1 MTRSM
6 PATAT
11 SADPHQTVAMLDF
24 FDPAF
29 HHHDPAVAATR
40 EAHWYARTPIGFA
53 VLRYAEAAELLRD
66 SRLKQGGVEFLAAQG
81 ITTGPAADWMRG
93 LLLCVEGADHNRLR
107 RLVSKAFTPRAV
119 ESLRPSIRRLTH
131 ELVDECA
138 VSGEC
143 EFMSAFANRLPAL
156 VISEML
162 GIPPT
167 LHAPCHRAVADL
179 GLVFSWNVAAR
190 LTEIESAIAQLD
202 AIIDALVA
210 DRRRHPGD
218 DLISELVA
226 AEEAG
231 DSLTD
236 HELRQMIST
245 ILFASQDTTRNQ
257 LGLAVATFTEHP
269 DQWALL
275 ARSPEL
281 GPRAVE
287 EAIRVN
293 PTTSCV
299 WRVTAQDLTYRDLHA
314 PSGTSVTIQTSA
326 ANTDPRVFGDAGF
339 DITVTRPAR
348 QLSFGA
354 GPHSCLGVGLA
365 RLELGEVLPILA
377 QRLGPIHL
385 AAQPTYLPPTTI
397 YGPIALP
404 LRFQAPVIA

>member
-1 MTRSM
+1 MSTSM
-6 PATAT
+6 PATA
-11 SADPHQTVAMLDF
+11 SSVDPQQAVAMLDF
-24 FDPAF
+24 FDSAF
-29 HHHDPAVAATR
+29 HHHNPAVAAAR

-66 SRLKQGGVEFLAAQG
+66 SRLKQGGVEFLSAQG
-81 ITTGPAADWMRG
+81 ITTGRAADWMRG

-119 ESLRPSIRRLTH
+119 DSLRPSVRRLIH
-131 ELVDECA
+131 ELIDEFA
-138 VSGEC
+138 ESGEF

-162 GIPPT
+162 GVPPT

-179 GLVFSWNVAAR
+179 GLVFSWHVATR
-190 LTEIESAIAQLD
+190 LTEIDSAIAQLD
-202 AIIDALVA
+202 AIIDTLVA
-210 DRRRHPGD
+210 DRRRHPRD

-226 AEEAG
+226 AEDAG

-236 HELRQMIST
+236 HELRHMIST
-245 ILFASQDTTRNQ
+245 LLFASQDTTRNQ
-257 LGLAVATFTEHP
+257 LGLAMATFTEHP

-275 ARSPEL
+275 ARATEL
-281 GPRAVE
+281 GPRAAE

-293 PTTSCV
+293 PTTPCV
-299 WRVTAQDLTYRDLHA
+299 WRVTTQDLVYRDLRA
-314 PSGTSVTIQTSA
+314 PAGTSVTIQTSA
-326 ANTDPRVFGDAGF
+326 ANTDPRVFGHAGF
-339 DITVTRPAR
+339 DITATRPAR

-365 RLELGEVLPILA
+365 RLELAEALPILA
-377 QRLGPIHL
+377 QRLGSIHL
-385 AAQPTYLPPTTI
+385 AAQPTYLSPTTI

-404 LRFQAPVIA
+404 LRFQAPVTA